1 VDRFFARNRLS
12 ALVDGDLPAAEARE
26 VERAIARNPD
36 LAAEHA
42 ALTLTQKLMKTQGA
56 VPAPR
61 GFHARVMTQLA
72 TEPPTGSQVAFLRA
86 RLNRIPLEAK
96 VLAAAAIIIG
106 IVIHQRQSPE
116 APQLA
121 MAPTQSPEATSAPRL
136 AKKAKK
142 AARVAKAKAS
152 STTTEPA
159 VRETNSG
166 LVPVSGATTPLPS
179 ADLFGGKVGYR
190 FLGRGDEVLFKIG
203 TLADEIGGRLVDDS
217 GSTYRPHSLS
227 EIRNFVRAYLVFPT
241 DQSSAV
247 HRRLQRQ
254 SGQAPHEITG
264 AIPTVLPDESVVLIA
279 VQR

>member
-1 VDRFFARNRLS
+1 MDRFFARNRLS

-42 ALTLTQKLMKTQGA
+42 ALVLTQKLMRTQGA

-61 GFHARVMTQLA
+61 GFHARVMTRLA

-86 RLNRIPLEAK
+86 RLSRIPLEAK
-96 VLAAAAIIIG
+96 VLAAATIIIG
-106 IVIHQRQSPE
+106 IVIHQRQAPE
-116 APQLA
+116 TARIAMTTALAPA
-121 MAPTQSPEATSAPRL
+121 TTSAPRR
-136 AKKAKK
+136 AKK
-142 AARVAKAKAS
+142 AAPIAKAPGTD
-152 STTTEPA
+152 TTTEA
-159 VRETNSG
+159 TSQETTSG
-166 LVPVSGATTPLPS
+166 LVPVSRPATLQPS
-179 ADLFGGKVGYR
+179 ADLPGGKVGYR
-190 FLGRGDEVLFKIG
+190 FLGRGDEVLFEIG
-203 TLADEIGGRLVDDS
+203 TLADDIGGRLVDES

-241 DQSSAV
+241 DQASTV
-247 HRRLQRQ
+247 HGRLRRQ

-264 AIPTVLPDESVVLIA
+264 AIPGVLPDESVVLIA